1 MHAMFQKFKANHLVS
16 PTSGARVVDGKL
28 ILSFPDAIKP
38 VLWQMDIVSAKASAL
53 EVETLQ
59 GGQAALMLK
68 TPKGEQT
75 TVAVFESREAAL
87 SALMTVGAA
96 LGCAHGQIRGA
107 QASVFPASS
116 GGGAEQI
123 PAWAAPQPGFPAGGG
138 GGAMAVSSADGHQR
152 AMRWIAG
159 LAGIVLLAVLLNTLW
174 SLSPRPP
181 ASLPSAAAG
190 AAAAGGG
197 AASQASASSTPFG
210 GPADPDA
217 VGVPLSADA
226 VLGRP

>member
-1 MHAMFQKFKANHLVS
+1 MHAMFQKFKANHPAS
-16 PTSGARVVDGKL
+16 PSLASGARVVDGKL
-28 ILSFPDAIKP
+28 ILSFPEAVNP
-38 VLWQMDIVSAKASAL
+38 VLWQMDLVSAKASAL

-68 TPKGEQT
+68 TPKGEQA
-75 TVAVFESREAAL
+75 TVAIFESREAAL

-96 LGCAHGQIRGA
+96 LGCAHGQIRGV
-107 QASVFPASS
+107 QMSSFPASS
-116 GGGAEQI
+116 GGGADPV
-123 PAWAAPQPGFPAGGG
+123 PAWATPQAVFSTGGG
-138 GGAMAVSSADGHQR
+138 AGAMAVSVDGHQR

-159 LAGIVLLAVLLNTLW
+159 LAGIVLLAVLLNMLW

-181 ASLPSAAAG
+181 ASLPSAE
-190 AAAAGGG
+190 AGGG
-197 AASQASASSTPFG
+197 AASQSSASSTSFG